1 MTGIEKIVL
10 IVDDSDDSRFM
21 LRRTLEINGFRVVE
35 ARDGVEA
42 VEIAQQGRPDLILM
56 DLNMPHL
63 DGLAAAEQIRQLKGR
78 CQDVPIIALTAYDT
92 YGMREAA
99 LEAGCDEYINKP
111 NDLEYLEEVLR
122 RYLSFV

>member
-21 LRRTLEINGFRVVE
+21 LRRTLEVNGFRVVE